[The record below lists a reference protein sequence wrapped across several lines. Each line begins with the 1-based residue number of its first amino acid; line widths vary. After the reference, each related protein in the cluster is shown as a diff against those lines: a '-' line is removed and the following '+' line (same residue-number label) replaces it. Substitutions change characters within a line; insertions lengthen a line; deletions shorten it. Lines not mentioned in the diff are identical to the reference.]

1 MSYLGLLEEA
11 GMIRFMSL
19 SVVFGLGVVI
29 GLTTSEPEVGAAE
42 TNSGSSD
49 MFRSFAASWSMLSIC
64 KSLLVD
70 EVTFS
75 NVKLFIF

>member
-11 GMIRFMSL
+11 GMMRFISL
-19 SVVFGLGVVI
+19 SVVLGLGVVI
-29 GLTTSEPEVGAAE
+29 GLTTSEPGAGAAA

-49 MFRSFAASWSMLSIC
+49 MFKSFAASWSMLSIC
-64 KSLLVD
+64 KSLVD